1 MVQLKVQCIGF
12 SRLPHVEWR
21 EAALMHRKKCE
32 RSCREPE
39 DFPFWATVETWRLRE
54 RLPL

>member
-12 SRLPHVEWR
+12 SRLPHVECR